1 MKEKEWKLWEKYATE
16 AEKKV
21 RDEAV
26 KRLEA
31 SGESWLTATLLAER
45 GITTSEE
52 RDKFF
57 APKLSHLHDPF
68 LMRDMDK
75 VIPRIEKAISNNE
88 RILVYGDYDTDGT
101 TAVAL
106 LYSYL
111 HKDYDNIDFYVPD
124 RYTEGYGISRKG
136 MDYAAS
142 TGVKLVIALDCGI
155 RANEQIAYANQHGID
170 VIVGDHHLPGDE
182 LPPAFAILDPKR
194 DGCDYPYKE
203 LSGCGIAFK
212 IVEAMLEKKLGVKMC
227 DNPDLQTGVGE
238 RLKKNLARY
247 LDLAVLSIASD
258 IVPITGENR
267 VLAYF
272 GLRMINYCPRP
283 GIEKILFYSDIVHKK
298 DGLKDQYFNK
308 ELTISDLV
316 FLVGPRINAAGRIE
330 DAKDSVK
337 LLLCDNEQNANQWAE
352 KINKY
357 NSERKK
363 LDHAVTEE
371 ATHMID
377 SNPKLQNKKSIVLF
391 DENWHKGVIGI
402 VASRLVE
409 EFYKPTI
416 IFTKSDD
423 LYTGSARSVKE
434 FDIHSAIGQCSDLLE
449 HFGGHKYAAGL
460 AVKPENYV
468 KFVERFE
475 EVVSNSILDE
485 QTIPEIEID
494 AEVSLAKDI
503 QNDGFLDDLKKFAPF
518 GPGNMLPVF
527 RTNNMVQYKNPTDPK
542 DDKYNPRQVGNAEVK
557 HLKFY
562 PIELDNS
569 QTKIYPAIGFG
580 LGEYYEALK
589 NEKSFDI
596 CYHIEENFWNGKT
609 ELQLNVKDLKLRPK
623 DE

>member
-1 MKEKEWKLWEKYATE
+1 MKEKRWILRNDY
-16 AEKKV
+16 
-21 RDEAV
+21 DNEAV
-26 KRLEA
+26 KRLQEL
-31 SGESWLTATLLAER
+31 GESWLTALLLAER
-45 GITTSEE
+45 GITTGEE
-52 RDKFF
+52 RDRFF
-57 APKLSHLHDPF
+57 NPKLTHLHDPF

-75 VIPRIEKAISNNE
+75 VIPRIEKAFANHE

-111 HKDYDNIDFYVPD
+111 RRNYDNIDFYVPD
-124 RYTEGYGISRKG
+124 RYTEGYGISLKG
-136 MDYAAS
+136 VDYAVN
-142 TGVKLVIALDCGI
+142 TNVKLVIALDCGI
-155 RANEQIAYANQHGID
+155 RANEPIAYANQHGID

-194 DGCDYPYKE
+194 DGCPYPYKE

-212 IVEAMLEKKLGVKMC
+212 IVEAMLEKKLGVRMC
-227 DNPDLQTGVGE
+227 DNPDPQDERFL
-238 RLKKNLARY
+238 RLKNNLARY
-247 LDLAVLSIASD
+247 LDLTALSIASD

-272 GLRMINYCPRP
+272 GLKMINFRPRP
-283 GIEKILFYSDIVHKK
+283 GIEAILFYSDIVHKNDEQK
-298 DGLKDQYFNK
+298 EHYFNK

-337 LLLCDNEQNANQWAE
+337 LLLCDNMKNANQWAE
-352 KINKY
+352 KINQY

-371 ATHMID
+371 AKHKID
-377 SNPKLQNKKSIVLF
+377 SDPKLQNKKSIVLF
-391 DENWHKGVIGI
+391 DEDWHKGVIGI

-416 IFTKSDD
+416 IFTKSDN

-434 FDIHSAIGQCSDLLE
+434 FDIHSAIDQCSDLLE

-460 AVKPENYV
+460 AVKPENFD

-475 EVVSNSILDE
+475 QVVSDTILDE
-485 QTIPEIEID
+485 QTTPDIEID
-494 AEVSLAKDI
+494 AKVSIAKDI
-503 QNDGFLDDLKKFAPF
+503 ERTGFLEQIKKFAPF

-527 RTNNMVQYKNPTDPK
+527 QSNNLVDTGDA
-542 DDKYNPRQVGNAEVK
+542 REVGNDTVK
-557 HLKFY
+557 HLKFKVTECDQESDKY
-562 PIELDNS
+562 S
-569 QTKIYPAIGFG
+569 AIGFR
-580 LGEYYEALK
+580 LGEYCDAVK
-589 NEKSFDI
+589 NGHHFNI

-609 ELQLNVKDLKLRPK
+609 ELQLNVKDLKLRSD
-623 DE
+623 DEYLGPF

>member
-182 LPPAFAILDPKR
+182 LPPAYAILDPKR

-272 GLRMINYCPRP
+272 GLRMINYRPRP

-363 LDHAVTEE
+363 LDHAVT
-371 ATHMID
+371 A
-377 SNPKLQNKKSIVLF
+377 
-391 DENWHKGVIGI
+391 
-402 VASRLVE
+402 
-409 EFYKPTI
+409 
-416 IFTKSDD
+416 DD

-460 AVKPENYV
+460 AVKPENYD